1 MIIIIVLNFSRYQNE
16 FGFTLSD
23 RKILVDDIRVRGIGK
38 SLVKPEC
45 HIDSSLDAPAIDMV
59 RFKITEHC
67 SIFIGLLWIFI
78 VICFIIL

>member
-1 MIIIIVLNFSRYQNE
+1 MIIIVLNFSRYQNE

-67 SIFIGLLWIFI
+67 STFILFYCGIFLLPF
-78 VICFIIL
+78 VS